1 MSELPRAAE
10 AAEKLAR
17 LRERMRRR
25 GARSAAL
32 CRTANF
38 AWLTG
43 GGRSFVA
50 VTAEMGVAWLVVD
63 ERRVTVVANN
73 IEAARLREEEL
84 AGLDWEVR
92 SCDWWAP
99 GGPARVA
106 LDLAGDPAGVLA
118 DGAVPGAMDGSA
130 DLLELRTT
138 LGQAERIRAAEVGR
152 DTAAALEAACRACRP
167 GETEFALVG
176 RLAAECYARGIEPV
190 VHLAAA
196 DGRAALRR
204 HPLPTDARV
213 RQYALV
219 AACGMRGG
227 LVVSCTRLVHFGPP
241 GDDLRRRWAACAAV
255 DAAMISATRPG
266 ATAGQVFDVAERSY
280 AAAGFAGE
288 WRFHHQGGLA
298 GYASREWRAEPGGR
312 QIVGPAQLFAWNP
325 SVAGTKSEDTIL
337 TGEGAPRILTETGAW
352 PLAAF
357 EPEPG
362 VVVRRPEI
370 LVL

>member
-1 MSELPRAAE
+1 MSGSPRAVE

-17 LRERMRRR
+17 LRERKGRR
-25 GARSAAL
+25 GARAAVL
-32 CRTANF
+32 GRAANF
-38 AWLTG
+38 AWLSG
-43 GGRSFVA
+43 GGRSFIA
-50 VTAEMGVAWLVVD
+50 VTAETGAAWLVVD
-63 ERRVTVVANN
+63 EHAVTVVANN

-92 SCDWWAP
+92 SCDWWEP
-99 GGPARVA
+99 GGLAR
-106 LDLAGDPAGVLA
+106 LARELTGDPAGVLA
-118 DGAVPGAMDGSA
+118 DGTVPGAIDGSA
-130 DLLELRTT
+130 DLAELRTT
-138 LGQAERIRAAEVGR
+138 LGQAERTRAAAVGR
-152 DTAAALEAACRACRP
+152 DTAEALEAACRNCRP

-204 HPLPTDARV
+204 HPLPTEAPV

-241 GDDLRRRWAACAAV
+241 SDDLRRRWQACAAV

-266 ATAGQVFDVAERSY
+266 ATAGQIFDVAVRSY

-298 GYASREWRAEPGGR
+298 GYASREWRAEPGGLPV
-312 QIVGPAQLFAWNP
+312 VGPGQIFAWNP

-337 TGEGAPRILTETGAW
+337 VGAGAPRILTETGAW

-362 VVVRRPEI
+362 VIVRRPQI